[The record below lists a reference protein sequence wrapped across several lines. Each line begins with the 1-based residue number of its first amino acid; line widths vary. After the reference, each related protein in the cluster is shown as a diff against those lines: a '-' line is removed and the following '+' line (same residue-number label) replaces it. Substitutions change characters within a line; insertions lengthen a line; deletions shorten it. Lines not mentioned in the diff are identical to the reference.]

1 MRRLRL
7 VGRSLTALALT
18 AGGCGGEQQGY
29 YGPCDE
35 PAGRVLGCE
44 DEPIEPDSFDAWDAC
59 EKLATCGVILAGDDP
74 DADDQP
80 EIMDRCVTQIEDA
93 NEGQGDLVLACIEQA
108 SCPDLAQTDP
118 VTVEGSDPNP
128 AQGNI
133 EGVIGY
139 CGRLDP

>member
-7 VGRSLTALALT
+7 VGSILVVATLA
-18 AGGCGGEQQGY
+18 CGGEQQGY

-35 PAGRVLGCE
+35 PAGRVLDCE
-44 DEPIEPDSFDAWDAC
+44 DEPIEPDSFTPWDAC
-59 EKLATCGVILAGDDP
+59 EKLATCGVIFAGDEP
-74 DADDQP
+74 DDDTQP
-80 EIMDRCVTQIEDA
+80 SQMDACVSQIENAQSD
-93 NEGQGDLVLACIEQA
+93 QGDLVLACIEQA
-108 SCPDLAQTDP
+108 SCPDLARTDP
-118 VTVEGSDPNP
+118 STLDNADPNP